1 MTLILSIVALLAI
14 GVRIFEY
21 SFTLARIFV
30 LSLSFFIF
38 CSSLLCFFSKKALF
52 YNLLL
57 FGILSLFVGFASIP
71 LSVICQKNRLMQIDF
86 ALLNKENFIKTYG
99 NLEKESI
106 NIVLKERKNIVYFL
120 NKMGEKIEYTE
131 KSDEIIQN
139 FTGEEIKK
147 EKTSYKS
154 FFTDKMSL
162 KFANYEM
169 IEFNTEYSQ
178 KGVYKFKINDNHLNI
193 FLDDK
198 KLVKIDT
205 KELDK
210 NGSYEFKM
218 QNQTFYVVVKKMEI
232 LKTHYT
238 KTNKT
243 ETKIKEI

>member
-1 MTLILSIVALLAI
+1 
-14 GVRIFEY
+14 
-21 SFTLARIFV
+21 
-30 LSLSFFIF
+30 
-38 CSSLLCFFSKKALF
+38 
-52 YNLLL
+52 
-57 FGILSLFVGFASIP
+57 
-71 LSVICQKNRLMQIDF
+71 MQIDF

-106 NIVLKERKNIVYFL
+106 NIVLKERDNIVYFL
-120 NKMGEKIEYTE
+120 NKMGERIEYAE
-131 KSDEIIQN
+131 KNDEIIQN

-154 FFTDKMSL
+154 FFTDQMPL

-178 KGVYKFKINDNHLNI
+178 KGAYKFKINDNQLNI

-198 KLVKIDT
+198 KLIKIDT
-205 KELDK
+205 KELAK
-210 NGSYEFKM
+210 NGSYEFKT

-243 ETKIKEI
+243 ETKIKEIQGFMVIRND